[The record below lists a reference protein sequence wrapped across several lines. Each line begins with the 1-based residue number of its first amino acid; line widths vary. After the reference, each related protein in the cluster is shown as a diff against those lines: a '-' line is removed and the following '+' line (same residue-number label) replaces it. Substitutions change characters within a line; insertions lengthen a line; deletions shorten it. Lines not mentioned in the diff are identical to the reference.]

1 MTDPFSIGQL
11 HGHLKN
17 EGERYNCRMNEAPA
31 PAVPDLT
38 HLPTIQA
45 TLLGWY
51 AAHGRDLPWRHTR
64 DPYAI
69 LVSELMLQQ
78 TQVDRVIPKWREWLA
93 AFPTVDALAA
103 APTSAVIRAWSGL
116 GYNRRAVNLQHL
128 AQAVVAHHGGQVPDD
143 VAELKALPGIGPYTA
158 GAVAAFA
165 HNRPVAMVDVNI
177 RRLLYRLFVGAEV
190 PDYRVSEAAIWTLAR
205 AAVPV
210 GRSADWHQAL
220 MDLGA
225 TICRPRPQCDRCPV
239 RAWCHA
245 APEFAAL
252 PPDAPRP
259 TRSQGKWEGSNRQYR
274 GRVLRALGDLPHG
287 DALPLA
293 ALGTQVRDGY
303 TGADSDWLRT
313 LVTALA
319 RDGLVCLIGEGDA
332 LTVRLP

>member
-1 MTDPFSIGQL
+1 MSEPA
-11 HGHLKN
+11 
-17 EGERYNCRMNEAPA
+17 APTA
-31 PAVPDLT
+31 ISDLT
-38 HLPTIQA
+38 HLAAIGA
-45 TLLGWY
+45 TLLEWY

-93 AFPTVDALAA
+93 AFPTVGALAV

-116 GYNRRAVNLQHL
+116 GYNRRAVNLQRL

-177 RRLLYRLFVGAEV
+177 RRLLHRLFVGAEV

-225 TICRPRPQCDRCPV
+225 TICRPRPQCDRCPM
-239 RAWCHA
+239 RAWCRA

-259 TRSQGKWEGSNRQYR
+259 TRAQGKWEGSNRQYR
-274 GRVLRALGDLPHG
+274 GRVLRALSDLPHG
-287 DALPLA
+287 EALPLA
-293 ALGTQVRDGY
+293 ALGAQIRDGY
-303 TGADSDWLRT
+303 TEADADWLRT

-319 RDGLVCLIGEGDA
+319 RDGLVSLVSLAGEGDTLA
-332 LTVRLP
+332 VRLPP